1 TISSAKFEINFSFC
15 KYVMRIVLV
24 AHLTMSTSLDQET
37 GFLLAHVG
45 EKVTMRCTY
54 EGNEPTWICWYMQ
67 TLGQKPKLMSS
78 VFVYG
83 TEIVFHEEFKNNSHY
98 IIEKKGHLHY
108 LTILDLKMSDSAT
121 YYCALSHK
129 QVVHFGKGTTVSVK
143 GPGFNIQASVHQ
155 LESET
160 IQPGVSVTLNCTVQ
174 IDSCDGEHDVYWFR
188 NTEESQPGLI
198 YTYGSRKDQCMSNSS
213 TKSQTCVHSLSMKNL
228 NASHT
233 GTYYC
238 AVASCGH
245 VVFGNGTML
254 RLLEFT
260 LISGQYKMSILL
272 PVNRKTL
279 IKYNNN
285 CKPKSVRCINGLGLS
300 CVIFLNVLQLIFFGF
315 YCHFQDANQD
325 TDRIHY
331 ASINVDHSNRS
342 RRHRSSATTECVYSK
357 ISQQK

>member
-1 TISSAKFEINFSFC
+1 
-15 KYVMRIVLV
+15 
-24 AHLTMSTSLDQET
+24 MSTSLNQEA
-37 GFLLAHVG
+37 GFLSAHVG

-54 EGNEPTWICWYMQ
+54 EGNELVWICWYLQ

-83 TEIVFHEEFKNNSHY
+83 TEISFYEEFENNSHY

-121 YYCALSHK
+121 YYCALSYK
-129 QVVHFGKGTTVSVK
+129 QVVYFGKGTTVSVK
-143 GPGFNIQASVHQ
+143 GPGINIQASVHQ

-160 IQPGVSVTLNCTVQ
+160 IQPGVSVTMNCTVQ
-174 IDSCDGEHDVYWFR
+174 IDSCDGEHNVYWFR

-213 TKSQTCVHSLSMKNL
+213 TKSQICVHSLTMKNM

-254 RLLEFT
+254 
-260 LISGQYKMSILL
+260 S
-272 PVNRKTL
+272 
-279 IKYNNN
+279 
-285 CKPKSVRCINGLGLS
+285 LS
-300 CVIFLNVLQLIFFGF
+300 CDKMHLLYLSAGSLTTLLIVLLIALGCKLNKK
-315 YCHFQDANQD
+315 YCPSSEPEPSTATENTNQD

-342 RRHRSSATTECVYSK
+342 RRQRSSTTTTECVYSK
-357 ISQQK
+357 ISQHK

>member
-1 TISSAKFEINFSFC
+1 
-15 KYVMRIVLV
+15 
-24 AHLTMSTSLDQET
+24 MSTSLDQET

-254 RLLEFT
+254 
-260 LISGQYKMSILL
+260 S
-272 PVNRKTL
+272 
-279 IKYNNN
+279 
-285 CKPKSVRCINGLGLS
+285 LS
-300 CVIFLNVLQLIFFGF
+300 CDKMHLLHLLAGSLTTLLIVLLIALGCKLNKK
-315 YCHFQDANQD
+315 YCQSSEPEPSTATEDANQD